1 MKNNRRT
8 SAWPPNL
15 IPVWVYTEVINIII
29 SELKSIMNHIMTWN
43 YHTFWANDKCQTFK
57 MNVFYLLW
65 LCFYSLWFFNIYI
78 KYDVLDEFVYW
89 SYLRHWLNALPRENY
104 SNPICRTLSNVYI
117 SLQIAI
123 LQLFFFCF
131 CFFLFHIIIKYF
143 PLKK

>member
-15 IPVWVYTEVINIII
+15 IPVWVYTEVLNIII

-43 YHTFWANDKCQTFK
+43 YHTFWANEKCQTFK

-89 SYLRHWLNALPRENY
+89 SMKLKPHTLDIGLMHYLERITQIQSAELYPMYIFHYKL
-104 SNPICRTLSNVYI
+104 LSYNCCFFVV
-117 SLQIAI
+117 
-123 LQLFFFCF
+123 FFFV
-131 CFFLFHIIIKYF
+131 FFI
-143 PLKK
+143 